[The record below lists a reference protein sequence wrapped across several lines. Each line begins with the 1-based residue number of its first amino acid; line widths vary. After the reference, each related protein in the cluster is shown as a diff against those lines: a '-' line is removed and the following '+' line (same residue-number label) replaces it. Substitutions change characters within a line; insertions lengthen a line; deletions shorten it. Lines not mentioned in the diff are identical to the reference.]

1 MSDPPSRDSDN
12 IRRALLR
19 DPAVTGG
26 EPSEVRADVRQRY
39 DIPGPSAD
47 VRGGGRILQFAA
59 TLNRE
64 ERATTQ
70 PAVAPRKQSSVST
83 LADALK
89 WAGGEISQIQN
100 EEDDEHTD
108 YFRNAIGCIR
118 RKKRYW
124 PDVSSARFEGLN
136 DIYELLLARSV

>member
-47 VRGGGRILQFAA
+47 VRGGPHFRIRGDPKSGRTRDNPARCGSPQTVVRLYPCGRIKVGRRRNFA
-59 TLNRE
+59 NS
-64 ERATTQ
+64 
-70 PAVAPRKQSSVST
+70 K
-83 LADALK
+83 
-89 WAGGEISQIQN
+89 
-100 EEDDEHTD
+100 
-108 YFRNAIGCIR
+108 
-118 RKKRYW
+118 
-124 PDVSSARFEGLN
+124 
-136 DIYELLLARSV
+136 